1 MELAAQ
7 RRPLFLDRHVSV
19 CSAPQIH
26 PLDRLPQLLAGRLAL
41 DHPVALARSAPVVGK
56 AQKLEHLGIV
66 TLTRGTAEVQQP
78 RLGLLKLETVA
89 AKSLG

>member
-1 MELAAQ
+1 MRPYGLAAKAFQAADIACDPIVSVMPMELAAQ

-41 DHPVALARSAPVVGK
+41 DHPVAL
-56 AQKLEHLGIV
+56 
-66 TLTRGTAEVQQP
+66 T
-78 RLGLLKLETVA
+78 
-89 AKSLG
+89 